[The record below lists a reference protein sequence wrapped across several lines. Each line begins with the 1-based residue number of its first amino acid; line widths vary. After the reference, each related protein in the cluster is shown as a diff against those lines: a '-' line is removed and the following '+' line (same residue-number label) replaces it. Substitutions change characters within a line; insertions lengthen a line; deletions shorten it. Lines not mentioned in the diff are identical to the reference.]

1 MKVAT
6 IIGARPQFIKSA
18 PVSAAFQKVG
28 IKEFTIHTGQHY
40 DSNMSAVFFD
50 EMNLPQPNYRLNCG
64 GIGHSEMIGNMLLQ
78 LTPILKDELPDY
90 VLVYGDTNSTLA
102 GALAANKLQIPL
114 IHVEA
119 GLRSYNLEMPEEM
132 NRILT
137 DRMSSILFT
146 PSSKAVKNLE
156 REGFKNYECKI
167 LDIGDVMFDALLQF
181 QSSAHWIPD
190 MGAEEFF
197 DNDFGLVTLHRFEN
211 IHDRQRLAQLVQE
224 LNDIHKNRLP
234 LWMPLHP
241 ATSNKLEEFDLELNI
256 YTAPPVGYL
265 QMLWLLK
272 KCKIVLTDSG
282 GLQKEAYFSNKPCIT
297 LREETEWVELL
308 ESGCNK
314 LHHIGKTNLNLL
326 LTEMLSISFDFSWN
340 GYGTGNAAEKIAQ
353 QLSRY

>member
-28 IKEFTIHTGQHY
+28 IKELTIHTGQHY

-78 LTPILKDELPDY
+78 LTPILKDESPDY

-211 IHDRQRLAQLVQE
+211 INDRQRLAQLVQE
-224 LNDIHKNRLP
+224 LNDVHKDCLP

-265 QMLWLLK
+265 QMLWLL
-272 KCKIVLTDSG
+272 
-282 GLQKEAYFSNKPCIT
+282 
-297 LREETEWVELL
+297 
-308 ESGCNK
+308 
-314 LHHIGKTNLNLL
+314 
-326 LTEMLSISFDFSWN
+326 
-340 GYGTGNAAEKIAQ
+340 
-353 QLSRY
+353 